1 MVDILDVLHQ
11 YVPKTTT
18 TQTYD
23 TCAEDGSTR
32 TTKIHIDHIN
42 PIPIGGDQLTVAR
55 VRGSQDALLNSESG
69 MQRVQGLIP
78 VIPRCGICRYTAH
91 VDHVFDTRPDTRLY
105 AWECPHLRASA
116 QQLL

>member
-32 TTKIHIDHIN
+32 TTEVHIDHIN
-42 PIPIGGDQLTVAR
+42 PILIGGDQLTVAR

-69 MQRVQGLIP
+69 TQRVQGLLP
-78 VIPRCGICRYTAH
+78 VIEDWHAKICYMQ
-91 VDHVFDTRPDTRLY
+91 VLPMLIMFLIPDKTLD
-105 AWECPHLRASA
+105 CTHGNVPT
-116 QQLL
+116 